1 MGAWERGEL
10 GQRLHF
16 HALTYFPEGEMP
28 GELEEHEDY
37 STKRHKREKAYRTV
51 FSTRDSAG
59 ATFQRSA
66 IPLRSA
72 TASNICSN
80 ISARTMKK

>member
-51 FSTRDSAG
+51 FSTRDSA
-59 ATFQRSA
+59 
-66 IPLRSA
+66 
-72 TASNICSN
+72 
-80 ISARTMKK
+80 